1 MTAETR
7 DIVAGGEGTAEP
19 FEAATVG
26 SADDVAAR
34 MTPGE
39 TLDRDRPVE
48 EDVST
53 FSRTDD
59 AGATRDD

>member
-7 DIVAGGEGTAEP
+7 DIVAGGEGTAGP
-19 FEAATVG
+19 FAAATVG

-34 MTPGE
+34 RTPGE

-48 EDVST
+48 GDVST
-53 FSRTDD
+53 VGHTDD
-59 AGATRDD
+59 GATHDD